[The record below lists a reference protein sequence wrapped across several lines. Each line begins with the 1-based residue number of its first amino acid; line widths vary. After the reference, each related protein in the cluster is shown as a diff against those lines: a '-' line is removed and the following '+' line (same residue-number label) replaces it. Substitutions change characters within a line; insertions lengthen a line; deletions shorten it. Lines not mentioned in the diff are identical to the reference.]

1 MGRQQAVRQSLH
13 LNICQWIKRQ
23 KYKGEPL
30 VDDCPDTD
38 MCVGAPHAFPLLDFY
53 SRQYRALTQRVTV
66 YLSAS
71 QTTVNIPL
79 ILENLVCI
87 QPREASVGGS
97 RRVRDGG
104 VIRAGE
110 AKAPGNSLEK

>member
-1 MGRQQAVRQSLH
+1 MSVSGF
-13 LNICQWIKRQ
+13 KRQ

-38 MCVGAPHAFPLLDFY
+38 MCVGVPHAFPLLDFY
-53 SRQYRALTQRVTV
+53 SGQYRALTQRVAV

-87 QPREASVGGS
+87 QPRETSVGGS